1 MLEGWSVSEDQGR
14 HAAEA
19 ADAGP
24 SDGLSARP
32 YAGPDDDAA
41 FRRPPGLRE
50 PFEPRPEPPV
60 YTPAPPTVS
69 PADSAEYGRPAGA
82 GPYAAPPG
90 DRIVSRPNPP
100 PAVPWVM
107 TSAFGAPGPRRG
119 RVRARARHADRPTTG
134 EPESPWWKRD
144 AVRDP
149 WRDPAAPFW
158 LGRGAVFSAGQPAQ
172 LDPTQDVEHEDD
184 GPAADEDEDKV
195 VPLATGRRR
204 LGISAILLGVLIA
217 VLAGAVGGFGG
228 YFLGGRT
235 SDALHRTDVSLPQGG
250 QPANRPPNSVAGIAA
265 RIGPAVVSLQ
275 VTSSDKSR
283 SGVGSGVVID
293 KNGYVI
299 TNNHVAAVA
308 KDGGTIIATFSNE
321 ATARARSSGSTR
333 SATSRCSR
341 SPTTS

>member
-50 PFEPRPEPPV
+50 PFEPRPEAAGLHA
-60 YTPAPPTVS
+60 APPTIS

-90 DRIVSRPNPP
+90 DRVVSRPNPP

-107 TSAFGAPGPRRG
+107 TSAFGAP
-119 RVRARARHADRPTTG
+119 ADAEDGFAPEPGTRIERITG

-204 LGISAILLGVLIA
+204 LGS
-217 VLAGAVGGFGG
+217 
-228 YFLGGRT
+228 
-235 SDALHRTDVSLPQGG
+235 
-250 QPANRPPNSVAGIAA
+250 
-265 RIGPAVVSLQ
+265 
-275 VTSSDKSR
+275 
-283 SGVGSGVVID
+283 
-293 KNGYVI
+293 
-299 TNNHVAAVA
+299 
-308 KDGGTIIATFSNE
+308 
-321 ATARARSSGSTR
+321 ARSC
-333 SATSRCSR
+333 SAC
-341 SPTTS
+341 